1 MAIMVVSLGFIYG
14 RIFKAAINDFIPS
27 LCAGLLVLGFLSSA
41 LREGTLFSYIKQVRL
56 PFSLVRGFGLPRGI
70 PRRFSI

>member
-14 RIFKAAINDFIPS
+14 RIFKADINDFIPS

-41 LREGTLFSYIKQVRL
+41 LWEGTLFSYIK
-56 PFSLVRGFGLPRGI
+56 
-70 PRRFSI
+70 